1 MSFENSVDLLNI
13 FQPVDCFNTT
23 GETIHNEELFDF
35 DLLENCTGISSKT
48 YEESKNFDIKVLL
61 IPMNEMIVI
70 PNCKI
75 IIYDRIAVLFSN
87 IFEYI

>member
-35 DLLENCTGISSKT
+35 D
-48 YEESKNFDIKVLL
+48 
-61 IPMNEMIVI
+61 
-70 PNCKI
+70 
-75 IIYDRIAVLFSN
+75 
-87 IFEYI
+87 